1 MGLAIS
7 QNTLLVNFAPAF
19 SQAIESAAD
28 ERLMAYAIVNTLCA
42 GRHIKNVCFFLGG
55 SQFDGFG
62 GSIYWRGLFYPLPEG

>member
-1 MGLAIS
+1 
-7 QNTLLVNFAPAF
+7 
-19 SQAIESAAD
+19 
-28 ERLMAYAIVNTLCA
+28 MAYAIVNTLCA